1 VTLIGCILILLGFSF
16 TVMAQTPSLQLV
28 EVTSHLDNAQSMSI
42 TPSEK
47 IYIAES
53 GKHRLL
59 VVSADGVRTDSLGAR
74 GGGDYRFNQPTSV
87 DATNGLRI
95 YVADL
100 QNERVQLYDRRF
112 QFLST
117 ISADKLVNSRR
128 LSPTQIQV
136 SSAGDLYIYD
146 SKRHY
151 IYMFD
156 QLGNFTREL
165 NLTLFNVGSTV
176 DIDVAGSRLLVL
188 DQDIGVIHRFTADGG
203 YLNFIGGFQ
212 NVQKIFGTENRIWAL
227 GVQELREMDERGN
240 PIRTYDVSYSVPS
253 HDLGIFENRAYI
265 LTSTQLLS
273 GELK

>member
-1 VTLIGCILILLGFSF
+1 
-16 TVMAQTPSLQLV
+16 MAQTPSLQLV